1 MQHTYQH
8 LTITTPDVVLSTPQ
22 LTTNSAVL
30 VLTDAVVA
38 RGQRAWH
45 RIKATAAE
53 QRELWREVGEAL
65 LVGRRMHKSDKL
77 FGQWIKEQGFDDMPS
92 TTRKDALWLASNW
105 SLLDN
110 GCPVDASHPTR
121 IRQWFNEQQHT
132 ALLPADL
139 SDIQAESIE
148 TIELDARAGERIAKL
163 TLRAR
168 SGDEGSATAKRHV
181 EALAKKHNTT
191 VEKLE
196 EAAAAAAP
204 FTMFQ
209 FVPSQRKCLE
219 DFKTDLIQAYR
230 DMRGEGISKEAIVA
244 LYTHILNDIKKN
256 EE

>member
-1 MQHTYQH
+1 MT
-8 LTITTPDVVLSTPQ
+8 
-22 LTTNSAVL
+22 AVIQM
-30 VLTDAVVA
+30 TDAVVA
-38 RGQRAWH
+38 RGQRAWN

-65 LVGRRMHKSDKL
+65 LVGRKQNPSNQGFCKWCKENGFEDLHRNDRASAMWLAEHWSSLQHSDATAGL
-77 FGQWIKEQGFDDMPS
+77 THPRRIKE
-92 TTRKDALWLASNW
+92 WYE
-105 SLLDN
+105 
-110 GCPVDASHPTR
+110 
-121 IRQWFNEQQHT
+121 EQKQT

>member
-1 MQHTYQH
+1 MGRKQNPSNQGFSKW
-8 LTITTPDVVLSTPQ
+8 LTDNGFEDIKPRYRSAAIWLAQNWSEAVRRTTPHT
-22 LTTNSAVL
+22 
-30 VLTDAVVA
+30 
-38 RGQRAWH
+38 
-45 RIKATAAE
+45 
-53 QRELWREVGEAL
+53 
-65 LVGRRMHKSDKL
+65 SDPI
-77 FGQWIKEQGFDDMPS
+77 QIQ
-92 TTRKDALWLASNW
+92 KD
-105 SLLDN
+105 
-110 GCPVDASHPTR
+110 
-121 IRQWFNEQQHT
+121 FNDYQHT

-209 FVPSQRKCLE
+209 FAPSQRQCLE
-219 DFKTDLIQAYR
+219 DFKTDLLQAYR
-230 DMRGEGISKEAIVA
+230 DMRDEGISKEAIVA
-244 LYTHILNDIKKN
+244 LYTYILNDIKKN
-256 EE
+256 EK